1 MNNQNFTPEQ
11 LSVLNE
17 IKNQP
22 LTSFEILRR
31 VENVSMI
38 LSLYNIM
45 DELNDKG
52 VVKSYM
58 NNDVKYHYYYIWSL

>member
-17 IKNQP
+17 IKNQQ

-31 VENVSMI
+31 VENLSMI

-58 NNDVKYHYYYIWSL
+58 NNDVKYHIAC

>member
-1 MNNQNFTPEQ
+1 MNSQNFTPEQ

-38 LSLYNIM
+38 LYLYNIM

-58 NNDVKYHYYYIWSL
+58 NNDVKYHIAC

>member
-58 NNDVKYHYYYIWSL
+58 NNDVKYHIAC